1 MSRDTSTA
9 FHLALM
15 SHAATHRAAA
25 GGVANP
31 AARAP
36 AIRKGVAARGGVAAA
51 SRARG
56 VADASSNDAG
66 AVAVSGFASTR
77 TIATCALSIALR
89 GESASAA
96 SSSSRRAAARG
107 GALVV
112 ASSAAAAAPGGADES
127 DDESSVDATGQ
138 AKNVFE
144 AVWKFVRPH
153 TIRGTI
159 LGTTAIVTRVLLHHP
174 ELFTL
179 ALVPKALLG
188 LLALLCGNGYI
199 VGINQ
204 ARAPRTFR
212 FSNPTRPSP
221 RRRRLIASPFN

>member
-1 MSRDTSTA
+1 M
-9 FHLALM
+9 
-15 SHAATHRAAA
+15 
-25 GGVANP
+25 
-31 AARAP
+31 
-36 AIRKGVAARGGVAAA
+36 
-51 SRARG
+51 
-56 VADASSNDAG
+56 
-66 AVAVSGFASTR
+66 SGFASTR

-107 GALVV
+107 DALVV